1 MKYFSFTLLLALSIG
16 ANAQLT
22 IIPEPQSLVYGNE
35 VREYSNEVV
44 VSAKPELL
52 NEAEFLKN
60 TLTKR
65 GYSLRDVPAE
75 KRLNINMEVEAFE
88 NPEAYHVKL
97 FGNTLEI
104 KGSNV
109 GVFRGIQTLLQI
121 LPAPSAPN
129 FSLKSFE
136 IIDSPQFGWRGIM
149 LDVSRHFFT
158 ADEVKKYIDVMA
170 QYKFNTLHWH
180 LTDDEGWRIEI
191 KSLPA
196 LTQNGSMR
204 AVRYGKFGTRTMP
217 AMDEPKTYGG
227 FYTQE
232 QIKDIVAYAAKQHIT
247 IVPEI
252 DVPGHSMALL
262 AAFPELSTKKEPK
275 QVSCGFKFSEWYDN
289 GTFKML
295 IENAL
300 NPADEKVYEVL
311 DKIFG
316 EVAMLF
322 PGEYL
327 HVGGDEAYHGY
338 WEKDPGCKRLMKEK
352 GLTNSLELQSY
363 FMKRVEKIVSSKNK
377 KMIGW
382 DEILYGGLAEGAAV
396 MSWRGFEGG
405 LEAAKKGH
413 KVVMT
418 PTRYCYLDYT
428 QGDHTLEFPIYSDLT
443 LKTAYEFNP
452 LPAGIDA
459 KLVMGGQANLW
470 TEQVPTL
477 EHAFYMTYPRA
488 LATAEALW
496 SGESKKNWSWFTK
509 KLDQHFNWFDH
520 EEIPV
525 CKSLYDPFIETRMDG
540 NSLKAFLRCDY
551 PDAELYYTY
560 DNTFPTKKSSR
571 YAAPFVIPDGNEM
584 DLRVMTYFN
593 GKPIGRLLSI
603 SRKELVKRAKR

>member
-1 MKYFSFTLLLALSIG
+1 MLVVLS
-16 ANAQLT
+16 ATAHAQFT
-22 IIPEPQSLVYGNE
+22 IIPEPKSLIYGNE
-35 VREYSNEVV
+35 TSTYSNEVF
-44 VSAKPELL
+44 VSSSTSLAS
-52 NEAEFLKN
+52 EADFLKIA
-60 TLTKR
+60 LTKR
-65 GYSLRDVPAE
+65 GYVLRESMAENRIDV
-75 KRLNINMEVEAFE
+75 RMVEVAYD
-88 NPEAYHVKL
+88 NPESYQLRSAGAAIEL
-97 FGNTLEI
+97 R
-104 KGSNV
+104 GSRV
-109 GVFRGIQTLLQI
+109 GVFRGIQSLLQI
-121 LPAPSAPN
+121 LPARAPAN

-136 IIDSPQFGWRGIM
+136 ITDSPQFGWRGLM

-158 ADEVKKYIDVMA
+158 VEEVKRYIDVMA

-196 LTQNGSMR
+196 LTQKGAMR
-204 AVRYGKFGTRTMP
+204 AVRYGKFGTRSMP
-217 AMDEPKTYGG
+217 AMNEPRTYGG

-232 QIKDIVAYAAKQHIT
+232 QIKEIVAYAAKQHIT

-262 AAFPELSTKKEPK
+262 TAFPELSTKKEPK
-275 QVSCGFKFSEWYDN
+275 QVSSGFKFSEWYGN

-295 IENAL
+295 IENTL

-311 DKIFG
+311 DKIFT
-316 EVAMLF
+316 EVAALF

-338 WEKDPGCKRLMKEK
+338 WEKDPGCKKLMKEK
-352 GLTNSLELQSY
+352 GLANSLELQSY

-413 KVVMT
+413 KVVMS

-443 LKTAYEFNP
+443 LKTSYEFNP

-459 KLVMGGQANLW
+459 KMVMGGQANLW

-488 LATAEALW
+488 LATSEALW
-496 SGESKKNWSWFTK
+496 GGESKKNWDWFTK
-509 KLDQHFNWFDH
+509 KLDQHFKWFDDR
-520 EEIPV
+520 EIPV
-525 CKSLYDPFIETRMDG
+525 CKALYDPLIDVKVEGSD
-540 NSLKAFLRCDY
+540 LKAFLRCEY
-551 PDAELYYTY
+551 PNAELYYTY
-560 DNTFPTKKSSR
+560 DNTFPTKKSNR
-571 YAAPFVIPDGNEM
+571 YAAPFVVPEGVTL
-584 DLRVMTYFN
+584 DLRVMTYVE
-593 GKPIGRLLSI
+593 GKPVGRLLSI
-603 SRKELVKRAKR
+603 PREELVKRAKK